1 MSHPSSGSTIETFA
15 FAVKDRFDK
24 VSHVENLTLA
34 ERPLLAMI
42 DKDEDFQGDG
52 THIPLIH
59 GNPQGIAAKD
69 LITAQANKSNVL
81 GKKFILTAGDY
92 QGSVDIGDKVITASR
107 GNPGAFLRNKAAEMD
122 GLYEQMAD
130 NIATYL
136 YGNSGN
142 SIGQVSEQVGGAGS
156 GPNGGDVFALTEP
169 TQTINFEVDM
179 HLDSSSDDG
188 TVNALPD
195 GDTEVHVLAV
205 NRAEGTIEVQTP
217 STIAADEFLFRNG
230 DFGGLDGG
238 NSFIFHGLQDFLYP
252 TDTPT
257 DIYSMNRLSDP
268 QRLAG
273 SRVPSSELSG
283 LNIEERIQLLGAY
296 MVGRYKGPG
305 PTHGFM
311 NPEDWQNLSIALQSR
326 GVRPLKDD
334 TTRFNFMAIEV
345 VMGGKLVR
353 IYPDRF
359 CPRGTFFALR
369 LKDWTLHS
377 MLKLLHP
384 ISQDGLTLLRKGT
397 SNDYEYRIVSYP
409 ALVTVAPGWSGRVGI
424 AS

>member
-1 MSHPSSGSTIETFA
+1 MPHGTGSTIETFA
-15 FAVKDRFDK
+15 FAIKDRFDK

-59 GNPQGIAAKD
+59 GNPQGIASSS
-69 LITAQANKSNVL
+69 LAQAQTSKSNVL

-142 SIGQVSEQVGGAGS
+142 AIGQISDVGADDS
-156 GPNGGDVFALTEP
+156 GGVGFTRITLTEP
-169 TQTINFEVDM
+169 TQSINFENDM
-179 HLDSSSDDG
+179 HLNFSLGDG
-188 TVNALPD
+188 TGAEIERVEQSA
-195 GDTEVHVLAV
+195 EVVAV
-205 NRAEGTIEVQTP
+205 NRAEGTFDVPNFVGAEDVVDGDFI
-217 STIAADEFLFRNG
+217 FRTG
-230 DFGGLDGG
+230 DFGGD
-238 NSFIFHGLQDFLYP
+238 SSTFIFHGLQDFLYP

-257 DIYSMNRLSDP
+257 TIYSMERLSDP

-273 SRVPSSELSG
+273 SRVPSSEISG

-384 ISQDGLTLLRKGT
+384 ISQDGLTLLRKGE

>member
-1 MSHPSSGSTIETFA
+1 MSHSQSGSTIETFA
-15 FAVKDRFDK
+15 FAIKDRFDK

-59 GNPQGIAAKD
+59 GNPQGIAARD
-69 LITAQANKSNVL
+69 LETAQINKSNVL

-130 NIATYL
+130 NIATYV

-142 SIGQVSEQVGGAGS
+142 AIGQISAQVGGAGT
-156 GPNGGDVFALTEP
+156 GPNGGDVFLLTEP

-188 TVNALPD
+188 TVNADPD
-195 GDTEVHVLAV
+195 GDTDVHVLAV
-205 NRAEGTIEVQTP
+205 NRAEGTIEVQTVSSMAP
-217 STIAADEFLFRNG
+217 DEFLFRTG
-230 DFGGLDGG
+230 DFGGLDGAH
-238 NSFIFHGLQDFLYP
+238 SFIFHGLQDFLYP

>member
-1 MSHPSSGSTIETFA
+1 MASTIETFG
-15 FAVKDRFDK
+15 FAVKDRFDQ
-24 VSHVENLTLA
+24 VDHVENLTLA

-52 THIPLIH
+52 THIPLIY
-59 GNPQGIAAKD
+59 GNPQGIAARD
-69 LITAQANKSNVL
+69 LPTAQASAVNSNVV

-92 QGSVDIGDKVITASR
+92 QASVDIGDKVITASR

-130 NIATYL
+130 NLATYL

-142 SIGQVSEQVGGAGS
+142 AIGRLDGAISPGT
-156 GPNGGDVFALTEP
+156 GPDFGDGPTDVITLTEP
-169 TQTINFEVDM
+169 SQSINFEVGM
-179 HLDSSSDDG
+179 RLDSNNTDG
-188 TVNALPD
+188 TGGAGTPGAVD
-195 GDTEVHVLAV
+195 VLLQGLD
-205 NRAEGTIEVQTP
+205 RAEGLLYTFPGGTF
-217 STIAADEFLFRNG
+217 ADDDFIFRTG
-230 DFGGLDGG
+230 DFGGAGDT
-238 NSFIFHGLQDFLYP
+238 FIFHGLSDFLWPDNNPP
-252 TDTPT
+252 TIYGMDRT
-257 DIYSMNRLSDP
+257 DDP
-268 QRLAG
+268 IRLAG
-273 SRVPSSELSG
+273 AKVPAADLAG
-283 LNIEERIQLLGAY
+283 LNIEERIQMLGAY

-311 NPEDWQNLSIALQSR
+311 NPEDWQNLSIALQGR
-326 GVRPLKDD
+326 GIRPLKDD

-377 MLKLLHP
+377 MLKLIHP
-384 ISQDGLTLLRKGT
+384 ISQDGLTLLRKGE

-409 ALVTVAPGWSGRVGI
+409 SLCTVAPGWSGRVGL
-424 AS
+424 SVG

>member
-1 MSHPSSGSTIETFA
+1 MPASTITSFA
-15 FAVKDRFDK
+15 FAIKDRYDV

-42 DKDEDFQGDG
+42 NKNEDFQGDG
-52 THIPLIH
+52 TIIPLIY
-59 GNPQGIAAKD
+59 GNPQGIAAD
-69 LITAQANKSNVL
+69 SLAQAQVAATNVV
-81 GKKFILTAGDY
+81 GSKFILTAGDY
-92 QGSVDIGDKVITASR
+92 QGSVSIGDKVITASR

-130 NIATYL
+130 NLSVYL
-136 YGNSGN
+136 YGNGGN
-142 SIGQVSEQVGGAGS
+142 SLGVIAAVAIGT
-156 GPNGGDVFALTEP
+156 GPNGGDMLTLTEP
-169 TQTINFEVDM
+169 SQSINFEVGM
-179 HLDSSSDDG
+179 LLSTSTTDG
-188 TVNALPD
+188 TSPGVTVVDDLLVSSVD
-195 GDTEVHVLAV
+195 
-205 NRAEGTIEVQTP
+205 RAQGIIEVPTP
-217 STIAADEFLFRNG
+217 SGAMV
-230 DFGGLDGG
+230 
-238 NSFIFHGLQDFLYP
+238 SDFLYRTGDYGGDAAVNIFP
-252 TDTPT
+252 GIGAFLWPDSAPPVLYGMTRTP
-257 DIYSMNRLSDP
+257 DP

-273 SRVPSSELSG
+273 SRVPPVDLAG
-283 LNIEERIQLLGAY
+283 LNIEERIQVLGAY
-296 MVGRYKGPG
+296 MTGRYKGPG

-377 MLKLLHP
+377 MLKLIHP
-384 ISQDGLTLLRKGT
+384 ISQDGLTLLRDGA
-397 SNDYEYRIVSYP
+397 SNNYEYRIVSYP
-409 ALVTVAPGWSGRVGI
+409 ALCTVAPGWSGRVPL